1 MMAGYKVHME
11 KPQGCV
17 SDEMPK
23 MMKSAIQAGG
33 LTKAPLKNRIRATL
47 IRLWRNA
54 KWRL

>member
-1 MMAGYKVHME
+1 MAGYKVHME